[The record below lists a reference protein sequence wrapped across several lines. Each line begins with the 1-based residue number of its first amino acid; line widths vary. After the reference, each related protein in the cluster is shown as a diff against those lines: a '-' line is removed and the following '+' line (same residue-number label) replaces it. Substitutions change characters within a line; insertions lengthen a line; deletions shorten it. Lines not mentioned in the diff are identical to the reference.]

1 MTHLELELVQLLL
14 KLFNLEL
21 NDNDTMAVAYEI
33 NAIMHEIDAIS
44 VKVDLPLTAFI
55 KVLYPTYSHYLELP

>member
-1 MTHLELELVQLLL
+1 ML

-21 NDNDTMAVAYEI
+21 NDNNTMAVAYEI
-33 NAIMHEIDAIS
+33 KAITHEIDAIS

-55 KVLYPTYSHYLELP
+55 KVLYPTYSHYLELL